1 MLQWQQE
8 EAAQGEEG
16 SVSWEV
22 ELGGRAEAAERRE
35 IIPVYENPS
44 HKADN
49 RSRCG
54 FIWQQEQQQQQ
65 KEENILK

>member
-1 MLQWQQE
+1 MRC
-8 EAAQGEEG
+8 AATRGRSRVGKGETELDG
-16 SVSWEV
+16 V
-22 ELGGRAEAAERRE
+22 EQRGRAEAAERRE

-65 KEENILK
+65 REKTF